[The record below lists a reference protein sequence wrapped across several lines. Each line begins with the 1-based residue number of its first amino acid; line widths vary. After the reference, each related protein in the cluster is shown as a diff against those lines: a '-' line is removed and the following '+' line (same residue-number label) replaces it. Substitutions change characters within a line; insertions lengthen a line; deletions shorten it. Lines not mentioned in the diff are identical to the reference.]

1 MNTGNAGAQAE
12 RRSAE
17 HRRRHQVALQIG
29 ALARRSISRTLRQ
42 PAQVVPSLAFPLL
55 LLAINAAGLG
65 KATEIPGFPTDSYLT
80 FALAVPFIQAGI
92 FSVNNSGSDLA
103 RDVETGFLDR
113 LALTPMS
120 GVSLVTGQLAGVGV
134 LGLIQGVIYLV
145 VGLLAGADF
154 EAGLAGVPVLLALA
168 LAISFAFGCI
178 GIFAALRLG
187 NGEAV
192 QGLFPVLFVFLFLSS
207 MALPRDLIEQD
218 WFQTVATYNPVS
230 YLIEGVR
237 SLFVD
242 GFDGEALA
250 LGFGFSLA
258 IGLAFLAAASAT
270 LRTRLT
276 RT

>member
-1 MNTGNAGAQAE
+1 MNPGSTGAQAE

-17 HRRRHQVALQIG
+17 HRPLHQVALQIG
-29 ALARRSISRTLRQ
+29 ALARRSVNRTLRQ
-42 PAQVVPSLAFPLL
+42 PAQLVPSLVFPLIL
-55 LLAINAAGLG
+55 MAINSAGLG

-80 FALAVPFIQAGI
+80 FALAIPFIQAGI
-92 FSVNNSGSDLA
+92 FSVSNAGSDLA
-103 RDVETGFLDR
+103 RDIETGFLDR
-113 LALTPMS
+113 LALTPMT
-120 GVSLVTGQLAGVGV
+120 GLSLVSGQLAGVLV
-134 LGLIQGVIYLV
+134 LGVIQGVIYLV
-145 VGLLAGADF
+145 VGLVAGADF

-168 LAISFAFGCI
+168 LATSFAFGCI

-230 YLIEGVR
+230 YLIEGIR
-237 SLFVD
+237 SLFID
-242 GFDGEALA
+242 GFDGQALA